1 MQVLDKA
8 VFKQTLSLLA
18 LRIPCKKTGLFLTQL
33 KPHLLNWP
41 RLPNV
46 VVDPRDKAHRL
57 LLLNER
63 IKEYLPSEAAKF
75 IRDQNAEVVAHE
87 LTLNYDYFTAE
98 QILRKVLPSEYE
110 IPSAFETVGHIAHL
124 NLKEYHLPYKHVIG
138 QVILDKNRPKIKTVV
153 NKVHNI
159 ISPFRVFD
167 MEVLAGEPDFNV
179 EVRESNCIFRFNYRE
194 VYWNSRLQSE
204 HIRLVSRFKP
214 HDVICDMFAG
224 VGPFSIPAAKVC
236 QRVYAN
242 DLNPQ
247 SVKYLKENA
256 ILNKK
261 VADKIDV
268 FNLDARHFVREILRS
283 QPPFP
288 LFSQVIMNLPASAI
302 EFLDVF
308 KGAFTKTNNLP
319 TIHCY
324 AFSKAANPQSD
335 VVQQI
340 ECVLGT
346 KLRNPEVHH
355 VRTVAPQ
362 KSMFCVSF
370 PLPPEVA
377 VSAVV
382 SSTNNSNDVDQ
393 EQNPKSSEVTLTE
406 SANDDSCDGPPPKKT
421 KFELPPNNK

>member
-256 ILNKK
+256 ILNK

-335 VVQQI
+335 VVQVGTRPSNRVRVRDQTAQPRSSPRSHCRSSEI
-340 ECVLGT
+340 DVLC
-346 KLRNPEVHH
+346 
-355 VRTVAPQ
+355 
-362 KSMFCVSF
+362 F
-370 PLPPEVA
+370 
-377 VSAVV
+377 V
-382 SSTNNSNDVDQ
+382 SSAT
-393 EQNPKSSEVTLTE
+393 
-406 SANDDSCDGPPPKKT
+406 
-421 KFELPPNNK
+421 

>member
-63 IKEYLPSEAAKF
+63 IKESDLSDLPSEAAKF

-179 EVRESNCIFRFNYRE
+179 EVVCRRFTFS
-194 VYWNSRLQSE
+194 VFS
-204 HIRLVSRFKP
+204 LVS
-214 HDVICDMFAG
+214 VSL
-224 VGPFSIPAAKVC
+224 PFSRPYFA
-236 QRVYAN
+236 
-242 DLNPQ
+242 L
-247 SVKYLKENA
+247 
-256 ILNKK
+256 
-261 VADKIDV
+261 
-268 FNLDARHFVREILRS
+268 
-283 QPPFP
+283 
-288 LFSQVIMNLPASAI
+288 
-302 EFLDVF
+302 LDVF
-308 KGAFTKTNNLP
+308 TTILRLTVHSFYLSLFFGWTSEKVIVYFVLIIVKFIGIRDFKVNTYDSLVVLNP
-319 TIHCY
+319 T
-324 AFSKAANPQSD
+324 
-335 VVQQI
+335 
-340 ECVLGT
+340 
-346 KLRNPEVHH
+346 
-355 VRTVAPQ
+355 
-362 KSMFCVSF
+362 M
-370 PLPPEVA
+370 
-377 VSAVV
+377 
-382 SSTNNSNDVDQ
+382 
-393 EQNPKSSEVTLTE
+393 
-406 SANDDSCDGPPPKKT
+406 
-421 KFELPPNNK
+421 

>member
-63 IKEYLPSEAAKF
+63 IKESDLSDLPSEAAKF

-179 EVRESNCIFRFNYRE
+179 EVVCRRFT
-194 VYWNSRLQSE
+194 
-204 HIRLVSRFKP
+204 
-214 HDVICDMFAG
+214 
-224 VGPFSIPAAKVC
+224 FS
-236 QRVYAN
+236 
-242 DLNPQ
+242 
-247 SVKYLKENA
+247 
-256 ILNKK
+256 
-261 VADKIDV
+261 V
-268 FNLDARHFVREILRS
+268 FHWS
-283 QPPFP
+283 PFP
-288 LFSQVIMNLPASAI
+288 SPSHDPISLSLMYLPR
-302 EFLDVF
+302 
-308 KGAFTKTNNLP
+308 
-319 TIHCY
+319 Y
-324 AFSKAANPQSD
+324 
-335 VVQQI
+335 
-340 ECVLGT
+340 
-346 KLRNPEVHH
+346 
-355 VRTVAPQ
+355 
-362 KSMFCVSF
+362 
-370 PLPPEVA
+370 
-377 VSAVV
+377 
-382 SSTNNSNDVDQ
+382 
-393 EQNPKSSEVTLTE
+393 
-406 SANDDSCDGPPPKKT
+406 
-421 KFELPPNNK
+421 